1 MGPTSQEF
9 NVGASG
15 EFLWGKT
22 TWPRGEL
29 KPLQQQCTRI
39 PPPLLDTG
47 QCQATG
53 PLRFKG
59 HSGSIQIMGSL
70 RSTLV
75 SDRWDRGAF
84 CYFGCCHSPISVCL
98 LS

>member
-9 NVGASG
+9 NVGVSG

-29 KPLQQQCTRI
+29 KPFSSNVSVS
-39 PPPLLDTG
+39 PPPPLDTG
-47 QCQATG
+47 QCQVTG
-53 PLRFKG
+53 PLRFRG
-59 HSGSIQIMGSL
+59 HSGSIQIMVSL

-75 SDRWDRGAF
+75 SD
-84 CYFGCCHSPISVCL
+84 P
-98 LS
+98 